1 MNIRVGTIGCTP
13 GWEELLRQE
22 GVPFVDIVPS
32 DLPPGGVSVVVVCRP
47 LTRVETSWLKEHLRA
62 GGGLVGDGRFLNG
75 IATMAESEM
84 RLRFLMPDDH
94 PVARG
99 MSLMDIETMGRLPRE
114 ANCCRTH
121 ENSFAIF
128 AGELLGGVAVVL
140 PFDPGNV
147 MQDFRASERYFYADP
162 ERLPSE
168 RVSRVA
174 KGEVLHLVHSSLA
187 YVHHMRG
194 IPYARLSPMPAG
206 CKNVFAFRID
216 SDKGTRE
223 EIDALDAIAG
233 EYRMAF
239 SWFLDVKSHEE
250 WLSRFRAME
259 GQEIG
264 LHCYEHRVY
273 LDALKD
279 GANIR
284 RGIAAMKAAGLVPRS
299 YAAPFG
305 FWSPDLARIVDE
317 WGFDYSSEF
326 SWAYDTFPHF
336 PVMEGVR
343 LKTLQVPIHP
353 VSIGSL
359 RQVGFS
365 TAQMKEYYD
374 GVIEMKIRR
383 GDPLFFFHHPVHR
396 ELDVVRSIC
405 ARAQGDGIRSMTLA
419 GYASWWKRRSSLLP
433 ELSVE
438 GGVLTARCGGGEAGS
453 EVAVLITRQA
463 GEEAEVGLGT
473 TALEK
478 VGWRGMETYH
488 PPAEIRRTRE
498 FDLRGEIGR
507 QFTRLQRR
515 FM

>member
-1 MNIRVGTIGCTP
+1 MQTFDACGNIVAERT
-13 GWEELLRQE
+13 
-22 GVPFVDIVPS
+22 S
-32 DLPPGGVSVVVVCRP
+32 PGGRGARRRWPVPQWDRD
-47 LTRVETSWLKEHLRA
+47 
-62 GGGLVGDGRFLNG
+62 DGRERDAFAVSDARRSSCRARDVAHG
-75 IATMAESEM
+75 H
-84 RLRFLMPDDH
+84 RDDGT
-94 PVARG
+94 A
-99 MSLMDIETMGRLPRE
+99 PRE

-187 YVHHMRG
+187 YVHTCGDSLRS
-194 IPYARLSPMPAG
+194 IVPDAAG

-216 SDKGTRE
+216 TDKGTRE
-223 EIDALDAIAG
+223 EIDALDVIAG

-239 SWFLDVKSHEE
+239 SWFLDVKSHED

-284 RGIAAMKAAGLVPRS
+284 RGITAMKAAGLVPRS

-317 WGFDYSSEF
+317 WGLTTLRNSVGHTTRSRTSRHGGCAPENAAGADPPCLHRQLE
-326 SWAYDTFPHF
+326 AGGILDGAD
-336 PVMEGVR
+336 EGV
-343 LKTLQVPIHP
+343 L
-353 VSIGSL
+353 
-359 RQVGFS
+359 
-365 TAQMKEYYD
+365 
-374 GVIEMKIRR
+374 RR
-383 GDPLFFFHHPVHR
+383 GH
-396 ELDVVRSIC
+396 
-405 ARAQGDGIRSMTLA
+405 
-419 GYASWWKRRSSLLP
+419 
-433 ELSVE
+433 
-438 GGVLTARCGGGEAGS
+438 
-453 EVAVLITRQA
+453 
-463 GEEAEVGLGT
+463 
-473 TALEK
+473 
-478 VGWRGMETYH
+478 
-488 PPAEIRRTRE
+488 
-498 FDLRGEIGR
+498 
-507 QFTRLQRR
+507 
-515 FM
+515 